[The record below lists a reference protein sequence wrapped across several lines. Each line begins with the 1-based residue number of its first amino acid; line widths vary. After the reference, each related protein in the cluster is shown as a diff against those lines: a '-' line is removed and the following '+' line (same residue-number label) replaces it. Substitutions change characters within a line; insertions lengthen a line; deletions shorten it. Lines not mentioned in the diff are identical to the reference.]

1 MRLLFIILTTFCL
14 TSASAQTPFTVMAYN
29 LLNFESTSSD
39 RTPYFKTIMDSIQP
53 DILVLE
59 EVASTAGLTLFKNE
73 ALNGFYNCG
82 THIPNGNYTTQAVC
96 YKINR
101 FKFISN
107 TAIKTDLRDI
117 NEFKLVHLETAD
129 TLRVYGVHLK
139 ASDSDSDAAER
150 GAEIQKLRQVT
161 NALTEDQHWI
171 ICGDFN
177 FYRSSEPGYLNITN
191 NNSTVNGNAIDV
203 NPLVGEWGTFS
214 YAKYHTQSPRTR
226 NFGGGVNG
234 GMDDRF
240 DLIMH
245 SKSVENP
252 GGLDYVT
259 DSHVALGN
267 DGNHYNDSI
276 NEMPNSAVSQA
287 MANALHY
294 ASDHLPI
301 LAKYVYNPV
310 GIQEYSNPVSSISP
324 NPTDGEVEVNMKENN
339 SFNYSLTN
347 VYGQVLLQSA
357 FSGNKTTIDL
367 SNYSK
372 GIYFLIIGSG
382 SRFSTQ
388 RIVME

>member
-1 MRLLFIILTTFCL
+1 MRLLFIFLTTFCL
-14 TSASAQTPFTVMAYN
+14 TSVSAQTPFTVMAYN
-29 LLNFESTSSD
+29 LLNFEGTSSD
-39 RTPYFKTIMDSIQP
+39 RTPYFKTILDSIQP
-53 DILVLE
+53 EILVME
-59 EVASTAGLTLFKNE
+59 EVSSQSGLTLFKNE

-82 THIPNGNYTTQAVC
+82 TYIPNGTYTTQAVC
-96 YKINR
+96 YKVNK

-117 NEFKLVHLETAD
+117 NEFKMVHLESGD

-139 ASDSDSDAAER
+139 ASDTDSDAAAR

-171 ICGDFN
+171 VCGDFN
-177 FYRSSEPGYLNITN
+177 FYRSTEPGYLGITN

-203 NPLVGEWGTFS
+203 NPLTGEWGTFT
-214 YAKYHTQSPRTR
+214 YAKHHTQSPRTR

-240 DLIMH
+240 DLILH
-245 SKSVENP
+245 SKSIANP
-252 GGLDYVT
+252 GSFDYVPN
-259 DSHVALGN
+259 SHVALGN

-276 NEMPNSAVSQA
+276 NEMPNSAVSQN

-301 LAKYVYNPV
+301 LAKYVYTTI
-310 GIQEYSNPVSSISP
+310 GIQEYENPVSSIYP
-324 NPTDGEVEVNMKENN
+324 NPTDGEIEVKMKEQGTY
-339 SFNYSLTN
+339 NYSLTN
-347 VYGQVLLQSA
+347 VYGQVLLQDA
-357 FSGNKTTIDL
+357 FTGNHASIDL
-367 SNYSK
+367 STYSK
-372 GIYFLIIGSG
+372 GIYFLMIGSG